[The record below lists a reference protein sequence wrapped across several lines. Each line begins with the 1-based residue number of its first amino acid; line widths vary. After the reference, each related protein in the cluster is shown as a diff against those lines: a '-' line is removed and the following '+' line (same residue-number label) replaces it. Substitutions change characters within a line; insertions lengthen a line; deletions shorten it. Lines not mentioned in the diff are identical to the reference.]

1 MSDTVG
7 AAGAIAVICIAAG
20 VSGATMA
27 TTTVHRTTMARA
39 SASPSEADATI
50 ITAIIVITAAATER
64 SDRNGPASAGPFCC
78 PVYNWLSPVVA
89 AFKPAVA
96 VLNLRGASDPQS
108 SARHRSAINRVKAK
122 PTRA

>member
-39 SASPSEADATI
+39 SVSPSEADATI
-50 ITAIIVITAAATER
+50 ITAVTAAATER

-78 PVYNWLSPVVA
+78 QVCNWLSPVVA
-89 AFKPAVA
+89 AFQPAVA

-108 SARHRSAINRVKAK
+108 SARHRSAINGVKAG